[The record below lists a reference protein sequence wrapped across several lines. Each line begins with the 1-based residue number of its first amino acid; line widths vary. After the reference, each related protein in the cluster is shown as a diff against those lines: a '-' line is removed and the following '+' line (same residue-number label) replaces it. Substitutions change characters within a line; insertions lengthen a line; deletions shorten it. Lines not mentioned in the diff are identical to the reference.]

1 MDYCPLLLWLSWWR
15 IHLQC
20 RRPGFYPWV
29 GKIPRRRE
37 WLPTPVF
44 WPGEFH
50 GLCSPWVCKELHMTE
65 RVSLSLSQPWIGSCK
80 AHQKPSCN
88 FTLFF
93 TEGLRKRGLLYT
105 LPSPTPTPHRKKPT
119 IQLGIGL
126 WLLESIG
133 HGLVWRLLRV
143 LPPWC
148 WPVPSCWHHL
158 TSPRWEGFL
167 DKVPL
172 PGSRPHL
179 QNTTISTNATRSL
192 EKIGL
197 LIIKHMILST
207 LFIQEGRFCFMWPR
221 SSSKC
226 CFFHCPE
233 QALLKL
239 I

>member
-50 GLCSPWVCKELHMTE
+50 GLCSPWVCKELHMTD

-105 LPSPTPTPHRKKPT
+105 LPSPSPTPHRKKPT

-126 WLLESIG
+126 WLLESV
-133 HGLVWRLLRV
+133 GLFGGC
-143 LPPWC
+143 PE
-148 WPVPSCWHHL
+148 SY
-158 TSPRWEGFL
+158 
-167 DKVPL
+167 L
-172 PGSRPHL
+172 PGADLS
-179 QNTTISTNATRSL
+179 QVAGTILPLLDGRGSWTRSPCL
-192 EKIGL
+192 GPDP
-197 LIIKHMILST
+197 T
-207 LFIQEGRFCFMWPR
+207 
-221 SSSKC
+221 SKT
-226 CFFHCPE
+226 P
-233 QALLKL
+233 QSAQMQLGP
-239 I
+239 